1 MFYSS
6 SMQTLFMILIC
17 VSALEEKCTPQQICD
32 KYHQIHSD
40 VYKWFDISFDQF
52 GRTTTEKQTEV
63 AQQIFW
69 QLHENGNLI
78 EDDMEQLHCEGC
90 DRFLADR
97 YVEIFLPEPNIVF
110 G

>member
-1 MFYSS
+1 M
-6 SMQTLFMILIC
+6 L
-17 VSALEEKCTPQQICD
+17 SALEEKCTPQQICD

-63 AQQIFW
+63 AQEIFW
-69 QLHENGNLI
+69 QLQENGNLV
-78 EDDMEQLHCEGC
+78 EDDMEQLHCQSC

-97 YVEIFLPEPNIVF
+97 YKIIITIGEKAVLFKENRGNHFQQVTILV
-110 G
+110 